1 MLTLSQYGVTLKR
14 LEINDIEEVRNWRNF
29 HYIQNK
35 MQFTEDISSE
45 MQLIWFN
52 SINNKL
58 NYYFI
63 IIDENGKRV
72 GLINSKNVDLKN
84 KNGEGGIFISDRAVW
99 NTITPAVASVILL
112 NFSLCCLQSFDR
124 SLITIIKSNTSA
136 INYNNKLG
144 YSVVDEDDF
153 AVRMELTKES
163 YVHSAKTY
171 LKALDKLYPNDK
183 ELIISGSV
191 SDINIQEIND
201 LLK

>member
-14 LEINDIEEVRNWRNF
+14 LEINDIEEVRSWRNF

-99 NTITPAVASVILL
+99 NTFTPAVASVILL

>member
-14 LEINDIEEVRNWRNF
+14 LEINDIEEVRRWRNF
-29 HYIQNK
+29 HYIKNK
-35 MQFTEDISSE
+35 MQYKEDISSE

-52 SINNKL
+52 SVNNKL

-63 IIDENGKRV
+63 IIDEKGKRV

-84 KNGEGGIFISDRAVW
+84 KNGEGGIFISDRSVW
-99 NTITPAVASVILL
+99 NTVTPAVASIILL

-124 SLITIIKSNTSA
+124 SRITIIKSNTSA

-144 YSVVDEDDF
+144 YSIVDEDDF
-153 AVRMELTKES
+153 VVRMEVTKES
-163 YVHSAKTY
+163 YLHSVKTY
-171 LKALDKLYPNDK
+171 SKALDKLYPDDK

-191 SDINIQEIND
+191 SDINIEEIND
-201 LLK
+201 LLI

>member
-14 LEINDIEEVRNWRNF
+14 LEIDDIEEVRRWRNF

-63 IIDENGKRV
+63 IIDENGKKV

-84 KNGEGGIFISDRAVW
+84 KNGEGGIFISDRTVW
-99 NTITPAVASVILL
+99 NTVTPAVASIILL
-112 NFSLCCLQSFDR
+112 NFSLCCLKSFDR
-124 SLITIIKSNTSA
+124 SWITIIKSNISA

-163 YVHSAKTY
+163 YEHSAKTY

>member
-14 LEINDIEEVRNWRNF
+14 LEINDIEEVRRWRNF

-58 NYYFI
+58 NYYFV
-63 IIDENGKRV
+63 IIDENGKKV

-84 KNGEGGIFISDRAVW
+84 KKGEGGIFISDRAVW
-99 NTITPAVASVILL
+99 NTVTPAVASIILL
-112 NFSLCCLQSFDR
+112 NFSLCCLKSFDQ
-124 SLITIIKSNTSA
+124 SWITIIKSNTSA

-153 AVRMELTKES
+153 TVRMELTKES

-201 LLK
+201 LLI

>member
-1 MLTLSQYGVTLKR
+1 MLTLYQYGVTLKR

-99 NTITPAVASVILL
+99 NTFTPAVASVILL

>member
-1 MLTLSQYGVTLKR
+1 MLTLYQYGVTLKR
-14 LEINDIEEVRNWRNF
+14 LEINDIEEVRSWRNF

-63 IIDENGKRV
+63 IIDQNGKRV

>member
-14 LEINDIEEVRNWRNF
+14 LEINDIEEVRRWRNF

-35 MQFTEDISSE
+35 MQFTEDISPE

-63 IIDENGKRV
+63 IIDQNGKRV

>member
-14 LEINDIEEVRNWRNF
+14 LEINDIEEVRRWRNF

-35 MQFTEDISSE
+35 MQFTEDISPE

-99 NTITPAVASVILL
+99 NTFTPAVASVILL

>member
-1 MLTLSQYGVTLKR
+1 
-14 LEINDIEEVRNWRNF
+14 
-29 HYIQNK
+29 
-35 MQFTEDISSE
+35 

-63 IIDENGKRV
+63 IIDENGQRV

-99 NTITPAVASVILL
+99 NTFTPAVASVILL

>member
-1 MLTLSQYGVTLKR
+1 MLTLYQYGVTLKR
-14 LEINDIEEVRNWRNF
+14 LEINDIEEVRRWRNF

-35 MQFTEDISSE
+35 MQFTEDISPE

>member
-14 LEINDIEEVRNWRNF
+14 LEINDIEEVRRWRNF

-35 MQFTEDISSE
+35 MQFTEDISPE

-63 IIDENGKRV
+63 IIDENGQRV

-99 NTITPAVASVILL
+99 NTVTPAVASIILL
-112 NFSLCCLQSFDR
+112 NFSLCCLKSFDR
-124 SLITIIKSNTSA
+124 SWITIIKSNTSA